1 MEVEKL
7 EGDVLLVAHFVAE
20 DLEIGALLYY
30 GASEG
35 EARYPCPARGG
46 YFRLRKRSSSSVG
59 ALRCDQQRSENVTMQ
74 RETRSLVSPQTSN
87 A

>member
-7 EGDVLLVAHFVAE
+7 EGDVLLVADSVAE

-46 YFRLRKRSSSSVG
+46 YFRLRKLLVELG
-59 ALRCDQQRSENVTMQ
+59 WGLTLRPAKV
-74 RETRSLVSPQTSN
+74 
-87 A
+87 